1 MKVFMNWEYTNFRF
15 TKVIVDIVFKVND
28 SYGTSWELL
37 LANDAGT
44 FPISFNDDEVDRVL
58 RCEVFTTL
66 SFFFSLSF
74 SFVSYFTVYQTDC
87 TTKSVTNGAT
97 GGMPGCRDNSYG
109 SSGGIFYMDAIIVVK
124 GIRLSVLTGRC
135 AGQSASDVFL
145 NPLSLAS
152 RSIDFHH
159 RAAVSDPARGTN
171 DTIIDSFTLG
181 HENCPLSFFLVVG
194 KLDSLTSLRAHAENR
209 LGCPVIMTLSHTST
223 SDVTSVTSIR
233 RSLLDSR
240 WRQCYS
246 NNALKKIMCDTLKF
260 YIRPIINFCMNILYI
275 FRSSSHPIFTCVEK
289 NREIGPR
296 EGYVALIFIYW

>member
-1 MKVFMNWEYTNFRF
+1 MKVFTNWECSNFS
-15 TKVIVDIVFKVND
+15 KVYKSDRWHCFQSKQFVRDLVRVIA
-28 SYGTSWELL
+28 SERRR
-37 LANDAGT
+37 GT

-66 SFFFSLSF
+66 SFFFSLSL

-145 NPLSLAS
+145 NPLSRVSLDRFPPS
-152 RSIDFHH
+152 R
-159 RAAVSDPARGTN
+159 RGKRSSERRTN

-194 KLDSLTSLRAHAENR
+194 KLDSLTSLRAHAEKS

-240 WRQCYS
+240 NVTRT
-246 NNALKKIMCDTLKF
+246 M
-260 YIRPIINFCMNILYI
+260 R
-275 FRSSSHPIFTCVEK
+275 
-289 NREIGPR
+289 
-296 EGYVALIFIYW
+296 